1 MKRREFITLVGGAAT
16 WPFAAR
22 AQQANMPV
30 LGFLGSASEARY
42 GATRTAIRR
51 GLNEAGF
58 VEKQNLLIEYR
69 WADFRYD
76 RLPALA
82 ADLVT
87 RRVDVIF
94 TTGSVVSLHRAWRA
108 DQLWCGYSG
117 FEQAGGRLYRSDF
130 AR

>member
-1 MKRREFITLVGGAAT
+1 MSDMKRREFITVLGGAVA

-22 AQQANMPV
+22 AQQAKMPV

-42 GATRTAIRR
+42 EATRTAIRS

-76 RLPALA
+76 RLPACSN
-82 ADLVT
+82 
-87 RRVDVIF
+87 RRCP
-94 TTGSVVSLHRAWRA
+94 HR
-108 DQLWCGYSG
+108 S
-117 FEQAGGRLYRSDF
+117 
-130 AR
+130 